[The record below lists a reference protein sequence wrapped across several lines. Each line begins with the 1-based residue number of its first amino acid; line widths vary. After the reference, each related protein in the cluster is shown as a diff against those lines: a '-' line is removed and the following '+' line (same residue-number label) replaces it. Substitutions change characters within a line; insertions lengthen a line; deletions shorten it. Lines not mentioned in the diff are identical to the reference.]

1 MRVLGFEPVLPG
13 FAGMV
18 PHDFTAKTGLSAI
31 TQGGWCGFTRPYI
44 LNPETDAF
52 KTVAQKYYAR
62 LHELMGTS
70 EYYSMDPFHEGAN
83 TSGISNIGNA
93 YKAIYEAMNTAR
105 PASKWVI
112 QQWQWSGQQY
122 SVLDNV
128 PKGRLIVLDLFSD
141 GKPNLGAYRGHDV
154 VYCAL
159 PNFGGRTGLMGRF
172 NRSEEHTSELQS
184 QR

>member
-1 MRVLGFEPVLPG
+1 
-13 FAGMV
+13 
-18 PHDFTAKTGLSAI
+18 
-31 TQGGWCGFTRPYI
+31 
-44 LNPETDAF
+44 
-52 KTVAQKYYAR
+52 
-62 LHELMGTS
+62 MGTS

-141 GKPNLGAYRGHDV
+141 DGKTQSRG
-154 VYCAL
+154 L
-159 PNFGGRTGLMGRF
+159 SRT
-172 NRSEEHTSELQS
+172 
-184 QR
+184 

>member
-1 MRVLGFEPVLPG
+1 MLR
-13 FAGMV
+13 
-18 PHDFTAKTGLSAI
+18 GLV
-31 TQGGWCGFTRPYI
+31 G
-44 LNPETDAF
+44 PE
-52 KTVAQKYYAR
+52 
-62 LHELMGTS
+62 M
-70 EYYSMDPFHEGAN
+70 HEGAN

-172 NRSEEHTSELQS
+172 NGMINGYFSIKPNIAGIKGVGATPEASEQAPVLYDVLFELPWHSTEPDPQKWE
-184 QR
+184 